1 MIKGKKL
8 TATDKYLIQNFSED
22 YLCLIGLID
31 KLEIKLEIVKS
42 KIKLASINNYSIN
55 SFEEFLHTQFD
66 ETISSIKSGINSQE
80 SKASKFSEL
89 DKYII
94 DYRLRYPFFSSK
106 DLLLHHKQV
115 SFVGKSKLNPETVA
129 DIQECYQTINFFTQ
143 RLNQF
148 LEELHKTILLT
159 DDNTSFLSDTPAL
172 VSYSATSDNP
182 FAFYEFIFKSN
193 GVAELINQFAPSED
207 DILTHGIEFD
217 KQNLTKTYFER
228 DDSGE
233 WIKHEIRFINN
244 LKQIV
249 SKQLQVSKRCLKTK
263 IELVSDLTS
272 VSDYLLHS
280 LNSLIR
286 MHENQLPGVESQYKA
301 VCQESIQKMITYI
314 DRHYRVYLK
323 PRSISI
329 IKNFQQNI
337 YNITNT
343 SQIIDSGPAYHFT
356 IKGIA
361 KDKFLLQA
369 WQLFIKECVHEKDYD
384 LFLNVFEGK
393 IKQEKLRKIKWLK
406 IYNKNPGIKP
416 LIYFFNKL
424 SHLKI
429 IDETEASLKSKLQI
443 LFADYQGRDLKNV
456 HTKFIQYKTNPGHHP
471 EIDKLLDLT
480 AKSQTAS

>member
-31 KLEIKLEIVKS
+31 KMEIKLEIVKS
-42 KIKLASINNYSIN
+42 KIKLISINNYSIN
-55 SFEEFLHTQFD
+55 SFEELLHTKFD
-66 ETISSIKSGINSQE
+66 ETVISIKSDVYNQQSN
-80 SKASKFSEL
+80 ASKISEL

-94 DYRLRYPFFSSK
+94 DYHLRYPFFSSK
-106 DLLLHHKQV
+106 DLFLHHKQV
-115 SFVGKSKLNPETVA
+115 LFVGKSKSNPETVA
-129 DIQECYQTINFFTQ
+129 DIQECYQTINFFSQ

-148 LEELHKTILLT
+148 LEELHKTILLS

-193 GVAELINQFAPSED
+193 GIAELINQFAPSED
-207 DILTHGIEFD
+207 DILTYGVEYD
-217 KQNLTKTYFER
+217 KQKLIKTYFER
-228 DDSGE
+228 DESGE
-233 WIKHEIRFINN
+233 WITHEIRFINN

-263 IELVSDLTS
+263 IELISDLTS

-314 DRHYRVYLK
+314 DRHYQVYLRPK
-323 PRSISI
+323 SNSI

-337 YNITNT
+337 FNITNT
-343 SQIIDSGPAYHFT
+343 TQIIDSGPRYHFT
-356 IKGIA
+356 IKGIP

-369 WQLFIKECVHEKDYD
+369 WQLFIKECVHDKDYD
-384 LFLNVFEGK
+384 LFLNVFEGS
-393 IKQEKLRKIKWLK
+393 IKQEKLRKIKWQSK
-406 IYNKNPGIKP
+406 YNGKPFIKP
-416 LIYFFNKL
+416 LFYFFDKL
-424 SHLKI
+424 RQLGV
-429 IDETEASLKSKLQI
+429 IDETETTLKTKVQIMFGDHQGKELLNIQQKFYQYKKDPGRHDKIEQI
-443 LFADYQGRDLKNV
+443 LGS
-456 HTKFIQYKTNPGHHP
+456 I
-471 EIDKLLDLT
+471 
-480 AKSQTAS
+480 AKR